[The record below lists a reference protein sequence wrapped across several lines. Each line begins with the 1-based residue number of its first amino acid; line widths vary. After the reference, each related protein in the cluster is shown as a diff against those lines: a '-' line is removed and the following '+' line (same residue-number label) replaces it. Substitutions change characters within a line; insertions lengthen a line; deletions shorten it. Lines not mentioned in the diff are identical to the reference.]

1 MIKLYLPSQT
11 WLSPCNISIKILWK
25 QGLEYQESIW
35 GVRMT
40 LTLDKIS
47 HQNIFAAS
55 MQNWK
60 FNQRPKI
67 ALERKYVWA
76 EEQGA
81 KLLLLIFCILCH
93 DRNCV
98 ILSLP
103 HYLEQVFLNHWTF
116 GPRDC
121 CQNRFLLS
129 PSLLASGHWGHL
141 LRGLRGFWLVNTG
154 HVTSMRASDWSEAN
168 IISLA
173 VTVFR
178 VRGTGSRFCQD
189 VLFVCVLFVIFNKTL
204 TFGENILAF
213 SANYCFFSTLAPYFI
228 HQE

>member
-1 MIKLYLPSQT
+1 
-11 WLSPCNISIKILWK
+11 
-25 QGLEYQESIW
+25 
-35 GVRMT
+35 MT

-60 FNQRPKI
+60 FNQPPKI
-67 ALERKYVWA
+67 AFRMKIWA

-81 KLLLLIFCILCH
+81 KLILFTFCILCH
-93 DRNCV
+93 DKNCV
-98 ILSLP
+98 ILALP
-103 HYLEQVFLNHWTF
+103 HYLEQVFLNHWTL

-129 PSLLASGHWGHL
+129 PSLLAPGHWGHL

-154 HVTSMRASDWSEAN
+154 HVTLMRASDWSEAT

-173 VTVFR
+173 VTVFF
-178 VRGTGSRFCQD
+178 VWGAPGQD
-189 VLFVCVLFVIFNKTL
+189 FVKMFYLFVSHLSFSIKHWHLEKT
-204 TFGENILAF
+204 F
-213 SANYCFFSTLAPYFI
+213 
-228 HQE
+228 

>member
-1 MIKLYLPSQT
+1 MFLFWIMKL
-11 WLSPCNISIKILWK
+11 I
-25 QGLEYQESIW
+25 
-35 GVRMT
+35 
-40 LTLDKIS
+40 
-47 HQNIFAAS
+47 
-55 MQNWK
+55 
-60 FNQRPKI
+60 
-67 ALERKYVWA
+67 
-76 EEQGA
+76 
-81 KLLLLIFCILCH
+81 LLIFCILCH
-93 DRNCV
+93 DINCV

-189 VLFVCVLFVIFNKTL
+189 VLFVCVLFVIFRCDSIS
-204 TFGENILAF
+204 TFDHVTQSL
-213 SANYCFFSTLAPYFI
+213 SQHHFI
-228 HQE
+228 KI